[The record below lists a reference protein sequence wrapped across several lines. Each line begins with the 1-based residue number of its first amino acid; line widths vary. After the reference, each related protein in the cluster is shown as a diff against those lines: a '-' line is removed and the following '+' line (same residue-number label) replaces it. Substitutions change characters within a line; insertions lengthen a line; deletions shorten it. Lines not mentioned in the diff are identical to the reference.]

1 MLLSWYFLHN
11 LILLVLR
18 LRGRPWALLQFSLA
32 VARKLCLFM
41 QNNLLC
47 INPDVHEIPSHHR
60 IRKEKCKKKS
70 LRHRFMN
77 ILYRQPQSM
86 NVFEAIMFVLCF
98 KSLVRQDVYLIDFSD

>member
-1 MLLSWYFLHN
+1 MKYQATTESE
-11 LILLVLR
+11 
-18 LRGRPWALLQFSLA
+18 
-32 VARKLCLFM
+32 RK
-41 QNNLLC
+41 NA
-47 INPDVHEIPSHHR
+47 
-60 IRKEKCKKKS
+60 KKKKS